1 MQTFKDKSGR
11 GWTVEANVAAYQ
23 KINAVVG
30 LNLFHLIAED
40 RVILNEL
47 SSPLTMYAVAL
58 VLTAA
63 EREKQGVSDEDFGAA
78 FDSAE
83 LSEAMGMAIVQ
94 ECLRFSQGRTSGVLS
109 KALSTAAKILSDERL
124 KATKAMQEV
133 VDHPDFEQT
142 MRAQMFPAD
151 PPAESSIPSKSAT
164 SAPVNAESI
173 PRRTRSAS

>member
-1 MQTFKDKSGR
+1 MQTFKDKDGR
-11 GWTVEANVAAYQ
+11 VWTIEANVAAYQ

-30 LNLFHLIAED
+30 INLFHLIAED

-63 EREKQGVSDEDFGAA
+63 EREKLGISEEDFGRA

-94 ECLRFSQGRTSGVLS
+94 ECLRFSQGRTNGVLS
-109 KALSTAAKILSDERL
+109 KALSTAAKILSEERL
-124 KATKAMQEV
+124 KAAKAMQDV
-133 VDHPDFEQT
+133 VDHPDFETT
-142 MRAQMFPAD
+142 MRSQMFPAD
-151 PPAESSIPSKSAT
+151 SPDESSTPSKSAT
-164 SAPVNAESI
+164 SEPVNAGST